1 MNHNTNIL
9 GYRNLPEGLRH
20 TGWEPLS
27 YGVMFLIHK
36 NGETNSIYLMEF
48 TGRYKEIQFTFQLR
62 AGPEL
67 IAVGIYLGW
76 VKTGITAGSRGNLE
90 IALPGGDA
98 CVLIGRDRR
107 RLVGGRQRREVGLPG
122 FHTSAPGVVVH
133 ICPYSLLSKDSEI
146 FLKHQDCTRSS
157 YMEVRWKPCHIPVTA
172 VCPGECIAPRGC
184 GLCRDCRPQCP
195 GGQSVC
201 RLTCVTLGQGW
212 EQSRVSK
219 HPEAA
224 FLSFTPGFLFDNIE
238 VGSPS
243 RQSAETQQFQQRC
256 PKEQKMG
263 SWFS

>member
-48 TGRYKEIQFTFQLR
+48 TGRYKEIQFTSQLR
-62 AGPEL
+62 AEPEL

-98 CVLIGRDRR
+98 CVLNLQQDPAVGRDRR

-122 FHTSAPGVVVH
+122 FHTSAPGAVVH

-146 FLKHQDCTRSS
+146 FWSTR
-157 YMEVRWKPCHIPVTA
+157 TA
-172 VCPGECIAPRGC
+172 LGHPTRKSDENRATFQWLLCVQESALLLEAVGC
-184 GLCRDCRPQCP
+184 AGTAD
-195 GGQSVC
+195 
-201 RLTCVTLGQGW
+201 
-212 EQSRVSK
+212 
-219 HPEAA
+219 
-224 FLSFTPGFLFDNIE
+224 
-238 VGSPS
+238 PS
-243 RQSAETQQFQQRC
+243 QEKA
-256 PKEQKMG
+256 
-263 SWFS
+263 